1 MKHWMNRMN
10 HGPMGGPFSG
20 WGRPSMG
27 SDMGYETQLA
37 EALGISVDELRAAQ
51 DSAVDNGI
59 KQAVAEGE
67 LAPKQAERMLTWR
80 KLRPYLNPE
89 ALAARVL
96 EMTPDQMAAAMSQG
110 KSLWDLARERRLD
123 FGTAREKFLAAGK
136 AAVQQAVADGAI
148 TQQEADEVAKMAGQ
162 RHGPGE
168 FFGGRG
174 GFGPIGFF
182 GRGPGFG
189 PWGFAGRRHG
199 FGPMGFF
206 GRGRCGGS
214 WDDSTRSAQRSE
226 SGPPAVV

>member
-1 MKHWMNRMN
+1 MDRAVALDDPG
-10 HGPMGGPFSG
+10 HGAADHRLEAV
-20 WGRPSMG
+20 GR
-27 SDMGYETQLA
+27 
-37 EALGISVDELRAAQ
+37 LGADPLRIGLEGHELRAAQ

-96 EMTPDQMAAAMSQG
+96 EMTPDQMEAAMSQG
-110 KSLWDLARERRLD
+110 KSLWDLAQERKLD
-123 FGTAREKFLAAGK
+123 FGTARERFLAAGK

-148 TQQEADEVAKMAGQ
+148 TQQEADEVAKMAGH
-162 RHGPGE
+162 RPGPGG
-168 FFGGRG
+168 FFGGHG
-174 GFGPIGFF
+174 GFGPMGFF

-199 FGPMGFF
+199 FGPMGIF

-214 WDDSTRSAQRSE
+214 WEDSTRSTQRAE

>member
-20 WGRPSMG
+20 WGRLSMG

-37 EALGISVDELRAAQ
+37 EALGISVDQLRAAQ

-96 EMTPDQMAAAMSQG
+96 EMTPDQMDAAMSQG
-110 KSLWDLARERRLD
+110 KSLWDLAQERKLD
-123 FGTAREKFLAAGK
+123 FGTARERFLAAGK

-148 TQQEADEVAKMAGQ
+148 TQQQADEVAKMAGH
-162 RHGPGE
+162 RHGP
-168 FFGGRG
+168 GGRG
-174 GFGPIGFF
+174 GFGPMGFF

-189 PWGFAGRRHG
+189 PWGFAGRHHG
-199 FGPMGFF
+199 FGPMGIF

-214 WDDSTRSAQRSE
+214 WDDSPRSTQRTE

>member
-37 EALGISVDELRAAQ
+37 EALGISVDQLRAAQ
-51 DSAVDNGI
+51 DAAVDNGI
-59 KQAVAEGE
+59 KQAVDEGE

-89 ALAARVL
+89 VLAARVL
-96 EMTPDQMAAAMSQG
+96 DMTPDQMAAAMSQG

-162 RHGPGE
+162 RHGPG
-168 FFGGRG
+168 
-174 GFGPIGFF
+174 GFGPMGFS

>member
-96 EMTPDQMAAAMSQG
+96 EMTPDQMEAAMSQG
-110 KSLWDLARERRLD
+110 KSLWDLAQERKLD
-123 FGTAREKFLAAGK
+123 FGTSRERFLAAGK

-148 TQQEADEVAKMAGQ
+148 TQQEADEVAKMAGH
-162 RHGPGE
+162 RHGPGG
-168 FFGGRG
+168 FFGGHG
-174 GFGPIGFF
+174 GFGPMGFF

-199 FGPMGFF
+199 FGPMGIF

-214 WDDSTRSAQRSE
+214 WEDSTRSTQRAE

>member
-20 WGRPSMG
+20 WGRHSMG
-27 SDMGYETQLA
+27 SDDGYEAQLA
-37 EALGISVDELRAAQ
+37 EALGITVDQLRAAQ
-51 DSAVDNGI
+51 DAAVDNGI
-59 KQAVAEGE
+59 KQAVDEGE

-96 EMTPDQMAAAMSQG
+96 DMTPDQMAAAMSQG
-110 KSLWDLARERRLD
+110 KSLWDLAQERKLD
-123 FGTAREKFLAAGK
+123 FGTARERFLAAGK

-162 RHGPGE
+162 PHGPGG
-168 FFGGRG
+168 FFGGHG
-174 GFGPIGFF
+174 GFGPMGFS

-214 WDDSTRSAQRSE
+214 WDDSTRSAQRAE